1 MTGHAERLL
10 LASIHD
16 VCPRFEGKADR
27 LAAEIEPFVGK
38 RFAMLVVPDHW
49 RSEAI
54 RPGSPFATKLRRWA
68 ESGIEM
74 FAHGFTHRDGT
85 EHRGMDRMRAR
96 YLTASEGEFLGLP
109 KAEAARRIEA
119 GRARIEDITGR
130 PVAGFIAPAWLYGPG
145 ARAALAESGLPIA
158 EDHMR
163 VWSPASGRELAR
175 GPVITW
181 ASRTPMRLASSLAA
195 AAVLGRFAPQ
205 RVLRIAVHP
214 GDTGSPAL
222 LRSISSTLARAAA
235 GRRPAGY
242 GELL

>member
-1 MTGHAERLL
+1 MTGHPERLL
-10 LASIHD
+10 LASVHD
-16 VCPRFEGKADR
+16 VCPLFESEADR
-27 LAAEIEPFVGK
+27 LVGELEPYVGK
-38 RFAMLVVPDHW
+38 RLAMLVVPEHW
-49 RSEAI
+49 RSDPI
-54 RPGSPFATKLRRWA
+54 RPGSPFATRLRQWA

-74 FAHGFTHRDGT
+74 FAHGFTHRDET
-85 EHRGMDRMRAR
+85 EHRGMDRIRAR

-119 GRARIEDITGR
+119 GRALIEDITGR
-130 PVAGFIAPAWLYGPG
+130 PVAGFIAPGWLYGPG
-145 ARAALAESGLPIA
+145 AKAALAESGLPIA

-163 VWSPASGRELAR
+163 VWSPASDRELAR

-181 ASRTPMRLASSLAA
+181 ASRTPVRLASSLGA

-222 LRSISSTLARAAA
+222 LRSLSSTLARAAV
-235 GRRPAGY
+235 GRRPAAY